1 MALTRTTL
9 ASAFAIG
16 DAQIVVASATGFAAG
31 RIVRIDDEFF
41 VVQSNYS
48 SGVTIPVRA
57 GQLATQSTAHV
68 ASAGVVVGTAADD
81 WDSPGSNVRSN
92 SPLSGRARRTVSITT
107 TPSTLTLPT
116 AGSDT
121 TVILNGTGAIALTV
135 PVPTTDMDG
144 DTIMFTNN
152 GAVAHTLTFTGG
164 LGGVGATADVV
175 TFKADQ
181 KQAVLVVA
189 CNATWNLV
197 GVVGGAATV
206 AGAGLA

>member
-1 MALTRTTL
+1 L

>member
-1 MALTRTTL
+1 LALTRTTL

>member
-152 GAVAHTLTFTGG
+152 GAVAHTLMFTGG